1 MLKIDKLKRCEMRVL
16 LTRPY
21 LQSIDMTRQLE
32 DMGCGV
38 SIEPILEIIPIRYQ
52 KHIFKYTKAFVVTSK
67 HASSQIANS
76 YDIDKTTPIYA
87 VGTATAESL
96 INSGFINTHIA
107 DGDAKSLLKLIQEKQ
122 KPEDG
127 LITYFSGWH
136 ITQDLA
142 HFLAMNGYD
151 AQRVVCYK
159 ALQTQKLSALTQ
171 EMIRRKEIDCMFFM
185 SGRTAERFCQL
196 CEVND
201 LIKSLKSITA
211 NIISHL
217 KWKDIKTA
225 SHPSV
230 ESLLNTLSDVK
241 RSDGL
246 SKLGKVK
253 FQPHRNKIIS

>member
-1 MLKIDKLKRCEMRVL
+1 MHVL

-32 DMGCGV
+32 DMGCV
-38 SIEPILEIIPIRYQ
+38 ISIEPILEIIPIRYQ
-52 KHIFKYTKAFVVTSK
+52 RHIFKYTKAFVVTSK

-76 YDIDKTTPIYA
+76 QDIDKKTSIYA
-87 VGTATAESL
+87 IGPATAECL
-96 INSGFINTHIA
+96 QNAGFTNLLIA

-159 ALQTQKLSALTQ
+159 ALQTQKLSPLTQ
-171 EMIRRKEIDCMFFM
+171 EMIKRKEIDCMFFM
-185 SGRTAERFCQL
+185 SGRTADRFCQL
-196 CEVND
+196 CETND
-201 LIKSLKSITA
+201 LAKSLKSIIAISMSKHITD
-211 NIISHL
+211 IISRL

-246 SKLGKVK
+246 LKLGKVR